1 MPRNEQWLPWL
12 ESWRYCSIGCGLV
25 ERGTNHCAIVRR
37 RCGQWLRVSIRTP
50 EPDRRVQVTATKSW
64 GPTLTETVGRE
75 VNYQVAAP
83 TETRTPTL
91 HRANIAH
98 KECGWKDGDRGGL
111 AEWELTLRKK
121 KVKVRLDINR
131 PSHGRTEKTIGVVKA
146 YLQLKTVTATKQMA
160 SAH

>member
-1 MPRNEQWLPWL
+1 M
-12 ESWRYCSIGCGLV
+12 
-25 ERGTNHCAIVRR
+25 
-37 RCGQWLRVSIRTP
+37 
-50 EPDRRVQVTATKSW
+50 TATKSW

-75 VNYQVAAP
+75 VDNQVAAP

-121 KVKVRLDINR
+121 KVKVCLTSTGLLMEGLESDSI
-131 PSHGRTEKTIGVVKA
+131 PSVDLPFHRNLT
-146 YLQLKTVTATKQMA
+146 
-160 SAH
+160 